1 MTPADLDALAI
12 AIRQTQA
19 RDRDK
24 RCDGANALKRLRQ
37 RVGPVEV
44 EKGIKVLKTE
54 GRV

>member
-1 MTPADLDALAI
+1 MTPEDLKALCKAI
-12 AIRQTQA
+12 HWSRHES
-19 RDRDK
+19 RGK

-44 EKGIKVLKTE
+44 EKGMAELRKA